1 MTSCTNEFCYN
12 LGLALTAARKS
23 KNMTRSE
30 LSLRSGVPYTT
41 LECAENGK
49 SSVTVWTLVRI
60 TKALGVSVGEVLADA
75 EQWI

>member
-1 MTSCTNEFCYN
+1 MTSCTDEFCYN

-30 LSLRSGVPYTT
+30 LSRRSGVPYVT

-49 SSVTVWTLVRI
+49 SSATVWTLVRI
-60 TKALGVSVGEVLADA
+60 TKDLGVSVGEVLADA
-75 EQWI
+75 DQWI